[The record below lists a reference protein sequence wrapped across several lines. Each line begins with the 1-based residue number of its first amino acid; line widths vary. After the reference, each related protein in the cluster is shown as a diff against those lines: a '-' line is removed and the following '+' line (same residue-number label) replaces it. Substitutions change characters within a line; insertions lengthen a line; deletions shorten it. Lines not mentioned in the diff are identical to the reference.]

1 MLLFG
6 DTGQPGKNLTTFVK
20 RVGSAPRR
28 SWGLGCRS
36 LPRRRCKGLPL
47 LAFGRPTTA
56 PEELASHIHVYALK
70 RALTAS
76 SLARM
81 YARRDPDYNSAFEER
96 LAERPGARARNMTL
110 RKPPRPAEH
119 PLGRVA
125 YRSRSAT
132 GWSRRKR
139 SGSRQDVRTVRTF
152 LTVIEEEMKK
162 AGRAIASRPA
172 LRLHL
177 PHALRPS
184 VSSERPGLQMR

>member
-1 MLLFG
+1 MFPLPSAGSAASAGLARTGDTSLTWFARLWAIFKRAYRTVSRAVLLFG
-6 DTGQPGKNLTTFVK
+6 DTGQPAKNLTKFVK

-96 LAERPGARARNMTL
+96 LAERPPARARNMTFRNQL
-110 RKPPRPAEH
+110 PDHSNTLSGGPPIV
-119 PLGRVA
+119 LGQRA
-125 YRSRSAT
+125 R
-132 GWSRRKR
+132 WRRMR
-139 SGSRQDVRTVRTF
+139 SGSR
-152 LTVIEEEMKK
+152 
-162 AGRAIASRPA
+162 
-172 LRLHL
+172 
-177 PHALRPS
+177 
-184 VSSERPGLQMR
+184 